1 MKNSKKILALLLA
14 VIMLVT
20 CFAGCGK
27 TEADPVEGEPVA
39 GENNEAT
46 DPKKEEVADDD
57 LYVIDILVTGTSIDS
72 SLDTVIGQY
81 IAEEFGIAFNYIGY
95 SGDIQEKQALMLAG
109 GDYNEIQYMQ
119 YQTIV
124 QQYMDAG
131 VLINLDDY
139 KDILPDFYKRFENE
153 IPYWRIG
160 SPDGGLY
167 KWEGNAPRTYST
179 KSDHLDMVVRSDVLE
194 YYGYPELVS
203 ASDWIAFL
211 EQAVKDFP
219 TTPDGQPTVGI
230 TAPLSESWG
239 MQGIVPIGYEKGE
252 TYVACGNDYYTYNV
266 KTEQFEDYL
275 LNPEAKESFQ
285 FFNELYNKGI
295 LDEECFTDTADVT
308 QQKMDSGR
316 AIAVWYV
323 DWGMNAANKA
333 LTEAGHPEMS
343 YVEMPFQLD
352 SQIGQ
357 KYSLPA
363 TYVYPFMSYGLTD
376 KCTEPEKVL
385 KFINWCC
392 TEEGQLI
399 LQSGFEGVHYT
410 VEDGVR
416 VPTDLRMECSLNS
429 EVALR
434 EGLADGT
441 SSHFKGLPLV
451 FTAAPDGQPYNL
463 SLESAYKDEFNLN
476 DRQKEVFAAMGWE
489 NSNAWWDENVSVANA
504 GFSQACALDTTS
516 DLGKIGAKMVELRV
530 KYSANLLMADDFD
543 AVWNELMAEYDKLDH
558 EAVIDAMNATLE
570 EHKASIG

>member
-57 LYVIDILVTGTSIDS
+57 LYVIDILVAGTSIDS
-72 SLDTVIGQY
+72 SLDTAIGQY

-179 KSDHLDMVVRSDVLE
+179 KADHLDMVVRSDVLE

-219 TTPDGQPTVGI
+219 TTPDGHP
-230 TAPLSESWG
+230 PL
-239 MQGIVPIGYEKGE
+239 
-252 TYVACGNDYYTYNV
+252 A
-266 KTEQFEDYL
+266 
-275 LNPEAKESFQ
+275 
-285 FFNELYNKGI
+285 
-295 LDEECFTDTADVT
+295 
-308 QQKMDSGR
+308 
-316 AIAVWYV
+316 
-323 DWGMNAANKA
+323 
-333 LTEAGHPEMS
+333 
-343 YVEMPFQLD
+343 
-352 SQIGQ
+352 
-357 KYSLPA
+357 
-363 TYVYPFMSYGLTD
+363 
-376 KCTEPEKVL
+376 
-385 KFINWCC
+385 
-392 TEEGQLI
+392 
-399 LQSGFEGVHYT
+399 
-410 VEDGVR
+410 
-416 VPTDLRMECSLNS
+416 
-429 EVALR
+429 
-434 EGLADGT
+434 
-441 SSHFKGLPLV
+441 
-451 FTAAPDGQPYNL
+451 
-463 SLESAYKDEFNLN
+463 
-476 DRQKEVFAAMGWE
+476 
-489 NSNAWWDENVSVANA
+489 
-504 GFSQACALDTTS
+504 
-516 DLGKIGAKMVELRV
+516 
-530 KYSANLLMADDFD
+530 
-543 AVWNELMAEYDKLDH
+543 
-558 EAVIDAMNATLE
+558 
-570 EHKASIG
+570 

>member
-1 MKNSKKILALLLA
+1 MKNSKKLLVLLLA

-57 LYVIDILVTGTSIDS
+57 LYVIDILVSDTDIDS

-167 KWEGNAPRTYST
+167 KWESNAPRDYIT
-179 KSDHLDMVVRSDVLE
+179 KSAHCDVLVRSDILE

-211 EQAVKDFP
+211 EQAMKDFP

-252 TYVACGNDYYTYNV
+252 TYVAAGNDYYTYNS

-275 LNPEAKESFQ
+275 LNPEVKESFQ

-295 LDEECFTDTADVT
+295 LDEECFTDTSDVT
-308 QQKMDSGR
+308 QQKIDSGR

-323 DWGMNAANKA
+323 TWGGSSANKA

-352 SQIGQ
+352 SQVGQ

-416 VPTDLRMECSLNS
+416 VTTDLRRECSLDS
-429 EVALR
+429 EVSKR
-434 EGLADGT
+434 EGLANG
-441 SSHFKGLPLV
+441 SSTRFKGLPV
-451 FTAAPDGQPYNL
+451 VISAAPDGQPYNL
-463 SLESAYKDEFNLN
+463 VLESAYKDEFNLS
-476 DRQKEVFAAMGWE
+476 DRQKEVYAAMGWE
-489 NSNAWWDENVSVANA
+489 SSNDWWDENTVVVNA

-516 DLGKIGAKMVELRV
+516 DLGKLGAKMVELRV

-570 EHKASIG
+570 EHKASVG